1 MSDNTTP
8 IEPFFE
14 LQRETITQT
23 VSLLTGP
30 RRLGR
35 SLTADGA
42 AASRHAQEQTLELSR
57 RATHRLLG
65 ASEGLGSDRA
75 NDRLHEGIDDVFD
88 QLTDHQTATLTAL
101 DELRESADQ
110 QLGARLVAQVALLLR
125 VNESL
130 ERQAAVT
137 AEQIED
143 ELLDDQSLA
152 ADLEDT
158 IEELSA
164 ALTESAQR
172 LDAVEIPVDT
182 AATEEDAAT
191 ADTESEASTAVEEGA
206 DEVRCRV
213 CGERF
218 GAITHSHLQTH
229 DTTIAAYTEEFEDAP
244 LRPEDRE

>member
-8 IEPFFE
+8 VEPFFE
-14 LQRETITQT
+14 LQRETITGA

-30 RRLGR
+30 RRLGK

-57 RATHRLLG
+57 QVMHRLLG
-65 ASEGLGSDRA
+65 ATEGLGSDETSA
-75 NDRLHEGIDDVFD
+75 RLHESVDDVFD
-88 QLTDHQTATLTAL
+88 QLADHQNATLTAL
-101 DELRESADQ
+101 DELRESADE
-110 QLGARLVAQVALLLR
+110 QLGTRVVAQVALLLR

-130 ERQAAVT
+130 EHQAAVT

-143 ELLDDQSLA
+143 ELLDDQTLA
-152 ADLEDT
+152 ADLEDVL
-158 IEELSA
+158 EEISD

-172 LDAVEIPVDT
+172 LDALESDAVEIPVD
-182 AATEEDAAT
+182 AAAMDED
-191 ADTESEASTAVEEGA
+191 EVSERDPVPA

-213 CGERF
+213 CGESF

-229 DTTIAAYTEEFEDAP
+229 DMTISAYTEEFEDAP
-244 LRPEDRE
+244 LRPDEE